1 MLGTEWEGP
10 GKVAALSPSSSQ
22 AGAWWGKHKGPG
34 DGGERCACIWLGLL
48 SCLSLASR
56 CCCYCLCWWNPLKA
70 DQTPLHLLT
79 ALRSLRPG
87 STSFDARLKR
97 SSVQPWYRVA
107 FHTYWMPA
115 PQKKSCWLILSSPF
129 HILGA
134 FRDVQELQET
144 QELRGHFYLIPL
156 ASCWL
161 RGHRCLQ
168 LPQPTWNLRLQAWG
182 VNLHL
187 TSRTLHLS

>member
-1 MLGTEWEGP
+1 MCLHLTGLVVLLVFGQQML
-10 GKVAALSPSSSQ
+10 
-22 AGAWWGKHKGPG
+22 
-34 DGGERCACIWLGLL
+34 LL
-48 SCLSLASR
+48 LPVL
-56 CCCYCLCWWNPLKA
+56 LEPLKA

-115 PQKKSCWLILSSPF
+115 PQKKSCWPILSSPF

-144 QELRGHFYLIPL
+144 QELRGHFYLLPL

-168 LPQPTWNLRLQAWG
+168 LPQPT
-182 VNLHL
+182 
-187 TSRTLHLS
+187 

>member
-1 MLGTEWEGP
+1 MLGTEWEGS
-10 GKVAALSPSSSQ
+10 GKLPRTLLPPPR
-22 AGAWWGKHKGPG
+22 AGAWWGKHRGPD
-34 DGGERCACIWLGLL
+34 DGGEQCAHLWLGLL
-48 SCLSLASR
+48 SCVSLASR
-56 CCCYCLCWWNPLKA
+56 CCCHCLCWWNPLRA
-70 DQTPLHLLT
+70 DQAPLQLLT

-87 STSFDARLKR
+87 STSFDARHKR

-107 FHTYWMPA
+107 FCTCWMPA
-115 PQKKSCWLILSSPF
+115 PQQKSCWPIVSSPF
-129 HILGA
+129 HILGV
-134 FRDVQELQET
+134 RDMQELQET
-144 QELRGHFYLIPL
+144 QELSGHFYLLPL

-187 TSRTLHLS
+187 TSSTLHLS